1 MLSTGQSWRV
11 DSTGCG
17 FTLEPAS
24 VKRLETYE
32 ARGSFVVKE
41 PKLAGCVFA
50 YFTLPFLDAG
60 EEATN
65 RWLSDPMCPD

>member
-1 MLSTGQSWRV
+1 M
-11 DSTGCG
+11 GCG

-24 VKRLETYE
+24 AKRLETYE

-41 PKLAGCVFA
+41 PKLSGCVFA
-50 YFTLPFLDAG
+50 YFTLTFLDAG